1 MSRVAKLYRR
11 HAPVYDWTRRP
22 FLVDRRRAVE
32 TLGLTRGDRVID
44 FACGTGLL
52 LPLLRAAG
60 AGPVTGVD
68 LTPEMLERAA
78 RRADSR
84 VRLVRGD
91 LAEVALDGPSADAA
105 ICAYG
110 LSMVADWPRA
120 LRNMHAHL
128 RPGGTLVLL
137 DFGRLRGPLRPLDPL
152 LRLWLGV
159 FDVRPA
165 LPVEAPLRRLFE
177 DCRVEVRHGGWNT
190 IVRAGG
196 ARAAPPE

>member
-1 MSRVAKLYRR
+1 MSRVEEQYRR

-22 FLVDRRRAVE
+22 FLVDRRRAVQA
-32 TLGLTRGDRVID
+32 LGLRRGDRVID

-52 LPLLRAAG
+52 LPLLREAG
-60 AGPVTGVD
+60 AGPITGVD
-68 LTPEMLERAA
+68 LTPAMLERAA

-84 VRLVRGD
+84 MRLVRGD
-91 LAEVALDGPSADAA
+91 VTGVKLDGPRADAA

-110 LSMVADWPRA
+110 LSLVADWPQA

-152 LRLWLGV
+152 LGRWLGA
-159 FDVRPA
+159 FGARPA
-165 LPVEAPLRRLFE
+165 LPVEAPLRRLFQ

-196 ARAAPPE
+196 AREAGPE